1 MAGPVAPLFS
11 VVTPVYEP
19 PLDVL
24 RDTIDS
30 VLAQGHA
37 DWEWILVDDA
47 SPSPEVRTVIAEASA
62 RDARIRLIERQTNG
76 HIVATSNDAVAAAR
90 GEFLVF
96 LDHDDLLTPD
106 ALGRMARAI
115 EERPEA
121 DYLYSDEDKV
131 GEDGECYGAFAKP
144 DWSPERLRGQMY
156 TSHLSVMRTDL
167 VREVGAFR
175 EGYDGSQDHD
185 LALRVSERARDVV
198 HVPEVLYHW
207 RAVAGSAAVEI
218 GAKPYADDAG
228 RRAVQDQLDRLGIAG
243 TAHSGREPGRYVIE
257 RRLDPSLPVS
267 VVIPTIGQSATVFG
281 ERRVMVVDTVR
292 SALEHTDHENLEI
305 VVVYDTP
312 TPPEVLQTLRV
323 LAGDRL
329 RLVEYTLPFNFSQ
342 KINLGSLY
350 ASGERLVFL
359 NDDVEVLSP
368 RWLENLVG
376 PLDESDVGLTGAK
389 LYFSDGSIQ
398 HAGHGYWNKHYH
410 HPFRFWTRDE
420 AGPFGEL
427 AVNREMTG
435 VTAACSAMR
444 RDVFLEVGGFPEALP
459 SNFNDVDLCYK
470 VAHLGY
476 RTVWVAN
483 CELFHFESQ
492 TRDGTVRAWERHF
505 VVRRWG
511 IPDVDRFTPAAVAT
525 PMMDPHRLLDARL
538 TESRTPARRTAGQQA
553 GGKRAR

>member
-1 MAGPVAPLFS
+1 MAGPSPQFS
-11 VVTPVYEP
+11 IVTPVYAP
-19 PLDVL
+19 PIDVL
-24 RDTIDS
+24 ADTIAS
-30 VLAQGHA
+30 VLAQEHA
-37 DWEWILVDDA
+37 DWEWVLVDDA
-47 SPSPEVRTVIAEASA
+47 SPDPDVRRVIA
-62 RDARIRLIERQTNG
+62 DAAGQDGRIRLVERDTNG
-76 HIVATSNDAVAAAR
+76 HIVAASNDAVAEAR

-106 ALGRMARAI
+106 ALARMARAI
-115 EERPEA
+115 DAEPDA

-131 GEDGECYGAFAKP
+131 GDDGELFGRFTKP
-144 DWSPERLRGQMY
+144 VWSPERLRGQMY
-156 TSHLSVMRTDL
+156 TSHLSVMRTAL

-185 LALRVSERARDVV
+185 LALRVSERARRVV

-207 RAVAGSAAVEI
+207 RAVAGSAAADI
-218 GAKPYADDAG
+218 NAKPYADDAG

-243 TAHSGREPGRYVIE
+243 TVGPGREPGRYVIE
-257 RRLDPSLPVS
+257 RRLDPAVRVS
-267 VVIPTIGQSATVFG
+267 IVIPTIGQSATVFG

-292 SALEHTDHENLEI
+292 SALEHTDHDNLEL
-305 VVVYDTP
+305 VVVHDMP
-312 TPPEVLQTLRV
+312 TPPEVLDSLREI
-323 LAGDRL
+323 AGDRL
-329 RLVEYTLPFNFSQ
+329 TLVEYALPFNFSQ
-342 KINLGSLY
+342 KINLGCLH

-359 NDDVEVLSP
+359 NDDVEVISP

-376 PLDESDVGLTGAK
+376 PLDEPDVGLTGAK

-410 HPFRFWTRDE
+410 HPFRYWTRE
-420 AGPFGEL
+420 ESGPFGEL
-427 AVNREMTG
+427 VVNREMTG

-492 TRDGTVRAWERHF
+492 TRDGTVSAWERHF

-511 IPDVDRFTPAAVAT
+511 IPDVDHFTPADIAT
-525 PMMDPHRLLDARL
+525 PMMNPHRLLDARL
-538 TESRTPARRTAGQQA
+538 AEPRRGARKKATARRP
-553 GGKRAR
+553 R

>member
-1 MAGPVAPLFS
+1 MAGPSPQFS
-11 VVTPVYEP
+11 IVTPVYAP
-19 PLDVL
+19 PIDVL
-24 RDTIDS
+24 ADTIAS
-30 VLAQGHA
+30 VLAQEHA
-37 DWEWILVDDA
+37 DWEWVLVDDA
-47 SPSPEVRTVIAEASA
+47 SPDPDVRRVIA
-62 RDARIRLIERQTNG
+62 DAAGQDGRIRLVERDTNG
-76 HIVATSNDAVAAAR
+76 HIVAASNDAVAEAR

-106 ALGRMARAI
+106 ALARMARAI
-115 EERPEA
+115 DAEPDA

-131 GEDGECYGAFAKP
+131 GDDGELFGRFTKP
-144 DWSPERLRGQMY
+144 VWSPERLRGQMY
-156 TSHLSVMRTDL
+156 TSHLSVMRTAL

-185 LALRVSERARDVV
+185 LALRVSERARRVV

-207 RAVAGSAAVEI
+207 RAVAGSAAADI
-218 GAKPYADDAG
+218 NAKPYADDAG

-243 TAHSGREPGRYVIE
+243 TVGPGREPGRYVIE
-257 RRLDPSLPVS
+257 RRLDPAVRVS
-267 VVIPTIGQSATVFG
+267 IVIPTIGQSATVFG

-292 SALEHTDHENLEI
+292 SALEHTDHDNLEL
-305 VVVYDTP
+305 VVVHDMP
-312 TPPEVLQTLRV
+312 TPPEVLDSLREI
-323 LAGDRL
+323 AGDRL
-329 RLVEYTLPFNFSQ
+329 TLVEYALPFNFSQ
-342 KINLGSLY
+342 KINLGCLH

-359 NDDVEVLSP
+359 NDDVEVISP

-376 PLDESDVGLTGAK
+376 PLDEPDVGLTGAK

-410 HPFRFWTRDE
+410 HPFRYWTRE
-420 AGPFGEL
+420 ESGPFGEL
-427 AVNREMTG
+427 VVNREMTG

-492 TRDGTVRAWERHF
+492 TRDGTVSAWERHF

-511 IPDVDRFTPAAVAT
+511 IPDVDRFTPADIAT
-525 PMMDPHRLLDARL
+525 PMMNPHRLLDARL
-538 TESRTPARRTAGQQA
+538 AEPRRGARKKATARRP
-553 GGKRAR
+553 R

>member
-1 MAGPVAPLFS
+1 MAGQASPLFS
-11 VVTPVYEP
+11 IVTPVYQP
-19 PLDVL
+19 PVDVL
-24 RDTIDS
+24 ADTIAS
-30 VLAQGHA
+30 VRAQEHT
-37 DWEWILVDDA
+37 DWEWVLVDDA
-47 SPSPEVRTVIAEASA
+47 SPDPEVRRVIADASA
-62 RDARIRLIERQTNG
+62 DDPRIRLVARDTNG
-76 HIVATSNDAVAAAR
+76 HIVAASNDAVAEAT

-106 ALGRMARAI
+106 ALAEMARAI
-115 EERPEA
+115 TGEPEA

-131 GEDGECYGAFAKP
+131 GEDGEVFGRFAKP

-156 TSHLSVMRTDL
+156 TSHLSVMRTAL
-167 VREVGAFR
+167 VREVGGFR
-175 EGYDGSQDHD
+175 QGYDGSQDHD
-185 LALRVSERARDVV
+185 LALRVSERARRVV
-198 HVPEVLYHW
+198 HVPRVLYHW
-207 RAVAGSAAVEI
+207 RAVAGSAAADI

-243 TAHSGREPGRYVIE
+243 TVESGREPGRYVIQ
-257 RRLDPSLPVS
+257 RRLDPSLRVS
-267 VVIPTIGQSATVFG
+267 LVIPTIGQSATVFG

-292 SALEHTDHENLEI
+292 SALAHTEHEDVEV

-312 TPPEVLQTLRV
+312 TPPEVLEQLREI
-323 LAGDRL
+323 AGDRL
-329 RLVEYTLPFNFSQ
+329 VLVEYTLPFNFSQ
-342 KINLGSLY
+342 KVNLGCLH
-350 ASGERLVFL
+350 ATGERLVFL
-359 NDDVEVLSP
+359 NDDVEVRSP

-376 PLDESDVGLTGAK
+376 PLDEPDVGLTGAK
-389 LYFSDGSIQ
+389 LYFSDDSIQ

-410 HPFRFWTRDE
+410 HPFRYWTRDE

-427 AVNREMTG
+427 VVNREMTG

-444 RDVFLEVGGFPEALP
+444 RDAFLEIGGFPEALP

-483 CELFHFESQ
+483 CELYHFESQ
-492 TRDGTVRAWERHF
+492 TRDGAVLPWERHF

-538 TESRTPARRTAGQQA
+538 AESRATTRRTGP
-553 GGKRAR
+553 R